1 MFILNLL
8 TRQKINTHTH
18 IHTHKRPHPLG
29 SDIHYCVA
37 LMSPF
42 SQELLPDRMSAVG
55 LLRQPTPGSRE
66 GIMGARPKLPLRAFL
81 S

>member
-1 MFILNLL
+1 
-8 TRQKINTHTH
+8 
-18 IHTHKRPHPLG
+18 
-29 SDIHYCVA
+29 
-37 LMSPF
+37 MSPF